1 MYLSSSSSCWLRG
14 NVGNVEW
21 ITRGVLEEATAF
33 LFFDAGLDEC
43 SEVTFTDCRPEF

>member
-21 ITRGVLEEATAF
+21 VTRGVLEEATAF
-33 LFFDAGLDEC
+33 LFFNAGPDENSDGIFSDC
-43 SEVTFTDCRPEF
+43 SPEF